1 MNDSS
6 DTPAYSVYPENTR
19 KDAVFPWALAEE
31 RAAWP
36 PRSREQ
42 LRELWASFALRHT
55 SGLGPRTWR
64 RLADRYKDPMGAV
77 LAASRWVADGV
88 VSEKVAREFLAEAWR
103 PTARQEWDAVRDRGL
118 AVVLWSDPDY
128 PRCLKEIPGPPF
140 YLYRIGNPSLLNG
153 PCVGVVGSRQV
164 SDWGRDMA
172 YTLSRDLSRAGLTVV
187 SGMARGVDRHAH
199 IGAMEGIGA
208 SIAVLGTGPDRI
220 YPASNRDIFHTL
232 AQGGLVVTEFSPGVE
247 PVAGHFPV
255 RNRIISGLSLGV
267 VVVEAR
273 EKSGALITARQA
285 LDQGREVFAV
295 APPEHAAGFEGCL
308 QLIEEGAI
316 PVRTAKDI
324 LAELGPLLENELHQS
339 EASQAQTQFDAER
352 RSTSSSGSRRDRSN
366 GLPKPADK
374 DYLGGMD
381 LVARD
386 ASGEAQPSLEQS
398 SLTIPASVGE
408 DERFLLAAMDDVAT
422 VHVDE
427 LAERL
432 GWDVSRVSRVLL
444 MLEMEG
450 LVHQWPGMRYSKGT
464 RSQRGTG

>member
-6 DTPAYSVYPENTR
+6 DIPAYAVYPDNTGD
-19 KDAVFPWALAEE
+19 DAVFPWALAEE
-31 RAAWP
+31 AAAWP

-55 SGLGPRTWR
+55 NGLGPRTWR

-77 LAASRWVADGV
+77 LAARRWVADGV
-88 VSEKVAREFLAEAWR
+88 ASEKVAREFLSESWR
-103 PTARQEWDAVRDRGL
+103 TPAREEWDAVRDRGL

-128 PRCLKEIPGPPF
+128 PQSLKEIPGPPF
-140 YLYRIGNPSLLNG
+140 YLYRIGNPRLLAG

-172 YTLSRDLSRAGLTVV
+172 HTLGRDLSRAGLTVV
-187 SGMARGVDRHAH
+187 SGMARGVDRYAH

-208 SIAVLGTGPDRI
+208 SVAVLGTGPDRI

-232 AQGGLVVTEFSPGVE
+232 ARGGLVVTEYSPGVE

-273 EKSGALITARQA
+273 ERSGALITARQA
-285 LDQGREVFAV
+285 LEQGREVFAV
-295 APPEHAAGFEGCL
+295 SPPEYAAGFEGCM

-316 PVRTAKDI
+316 PVRSASDV
-324 LAELGPLLENELHQS
+324 LVELEPLLQNGLHK
-339 EASQAQTQFDAER
+339 
-352 RSTSSSGSRRDRSN
+352 
-366 GLPKPADK
+366 LPKPRAAIRANKDRGATTQRRGGHRTPNDIRKIADK
-374 DYLGGMD
+374 NYRGTMNSP
-381 LVARD
+381 VQD
-386 ASGEAQPSLEQS
+386 ASEEAQPHPEQS
-398 SLTIPASVGE
+398 GLTIPASMG
-408 DERFLLAAMDDVAT
+408 DEERSLLAAMDNVAT

-432 GWDVSRVSRVLL
+432 DWDVSRVSRVLL
-444 MLEMEG
+444 MLEIEG

-464 RSQRGTG
+464 RS